1 MQIGGRQMDAQLID
15 ARIESF
21 LANLLAF
28 KCEIRDAIRK
38 PRVTVQTSRLFL
50 TGV

>member
-1 MQIGGRQMDAQLID
+1 MDAQLID

-28 KCEIRDAIRK
+28 KCEIRDAIASLGLPFRH
-38 PRVTVQTSRLFL
+38 RVFF
-50 TGV
+50 